1 MNRDE
6 FKKKVKELSST
17 TKMNVRRLPDWVEE
31 SLKVLDALSKQKAG
45 VQHPG
50 HRGSSRED
58 LLKEILDDMLPRP
71 MKVIKGFAVNQHTI
85 TSLEQDLMVVDRSIA
100 GPILPGDKMHYPVE
114 SCLASVQVKS
124 NLNRE
129 TIRDAAL
136 NCISIK
142 QTLSMSPDEAERKS
156 SCNKLCYAVFSYR
169 CEYELERMAEVVNQE
184 LEPVERHF
192 WPNLFFLL
200 GKGMLIP
207 ADNRRI
213 QLENET
219 MFTGSQFRTVGN
231 MGVEPALK
239 ESQAYPFLW
248 FLTNIIDHCIQQRSE
263 RQSPSYKGYWL
274 TAFGLQ
280 SAVKKHMDT
289 GSLS

>member
-1 MNRDE
+1 
-6 FKKKVKELSST
+6 
-17 TKMNVRRLPDWVEE
+17 
-31 SLKVLDALSKQKAG
+31 
-45 VQHPG
+45 
-50 HRGSSRED
+50 
-58 LLKEILDDMLPRP
+58 
-71 MKVIKGFAVNQHTI
+71 
-85 TSLEQDLMVVDRSIA
+85 MVVDRSIA
-100 GPILPGDKMHYPVE
+100 SPILLGDEMHYPVE

-124 NLNRE
+124 NLDRE

-142 QTLSMSPDEAERKS
+142 QTFSMSQDEAERKS

-169 CEYELERMAEVVNQE
+169 SEYELERMAEVVNQE
-184 LEPVERHF
+184 LESVERHF

-207 ADNRRI
+207 ADDRGVP
-213 QLENET
+213 LENET
-219 MFTGSQFRTVGN
+219 MFTGSQFQTVGN

-248 FLTNIIDHCIQQRSE
+248 FLTNIVDHCIQQRSE

-274 TAFGLQ
+274 TAFSLQ
-280 SAVKKHMDT
+280 SAVQRLKDT
-289 GSLS
+289 GSPS